1 MVPRDSA
8 WPSESF
14 RSRKTASASRAHN
27 RESVESSRES
37 VKVLHLS
44 RDAHD
49 LRSSPRFTHV
59 AFATQTTFFLT
70 CRTISTTICSRCAP
84 PCRPSSRSSSRQ
96 RCRWDSQDCGGCYA
110 WRSQCGTWHRA
121 SQCRSLRKR
130 VTFATQTTFFMTCRT
145 ISTTICSKCAPPCR
159 PQRCGR
165 KDHVP
170 SVQQPR
176 HESRIQ
182 RREEH
187 QQRTA
192 DLPDRAAPLPTVK
205 WVSGQT

>member
-59 AFATQTTFFLT
+59 ASSLLLQKIRQTRSEDKNMFAQVRKNRQQSVNNQSCSWPLQIATETQ
-70 CRTISTTICSRCAP
+70 
-84 PCRPSSRSSSRQ
+84 RQ
-96 RCRWDSQDCGGCYA
+96 RDTERRNDNETERRRHKLAETQRGRAREIDRER
-110 WRSQCGTWHRA
+110 RSQHKCKR
-121 SQCRSLRKR
+121 RERERKR
-130 VTFATQTTFFMTCRT
+130 EDTTDNMEKTTQ
-145 ISTTICSKCAPPCR
+145 
-159 PQRCGR
+159 
-165 KDHVP
+165 
-170 SVQQPR
+170 
-176 HESRIQ
+176 
-182 RREEH
+182 
-187 QQRTA
+187 
-192 DLPDRAAPLPTVK
+192 
-205 WVSGQT
+205 